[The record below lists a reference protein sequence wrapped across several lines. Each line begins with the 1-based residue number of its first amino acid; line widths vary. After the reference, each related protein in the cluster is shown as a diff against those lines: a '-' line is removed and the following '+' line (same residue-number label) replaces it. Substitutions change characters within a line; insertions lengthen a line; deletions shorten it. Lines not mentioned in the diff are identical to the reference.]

1 MQLTLK
7 FFANFR
13 EAVGQKVLEREFEDG
28 STVGEVLAVLESEYD
43 GLDLLEDGDL
53 RPQINVLKNGRG
65 VLHIEG
71 TETDLDDEDTLSI
84 FPPVAGG
91 NASA

>member
-13 EAVGQKVLEREFEDG
+13 EAVGQKVVEREFADDA
-28 STVGEVLAVLESEYD
+28 TVGDVLAALEADYD
-43 GLDLLEDGDL
+43 GLDLIEDGDL
-53 RPQINVLKNGRG
+53 RPQINVLKNGRE
-65 VLHIEG
+65 VLHIDG
-71 TETDLDDEDTLSI
+71 IDTTLDDEDTLSI

-91 NASA
+91 AQR

>member
-13 EAVGQKVLEREFEDG
+13 EAVGQKLLEREFPDAT
-28 STVGEVLAVLESEYD
+28 SVGDVLAALETDYEE
-43 GLDLLEDGDL
+43 LDLLERGDL
-53 RPQINVLKNGRG
+53 RPQINVLKNGRE
-65 VLHIEG
+65 VLHLAG
-71 TETDLDDEDTLSI
+71 VETTLEDGDTLSI

-91 NASA
+91 ADGR

>member
-13 EAVGQKVLEREFEDG
+13 EAVGGKVLEREFEDG
-28 STVGEVLAVLESEYD
+28 ATVGEVLALLEREHE
-43 GLDLLEDGDL
+43 GLHLLEDGNL
-53 RPQINVLKNGRG
+53 RPQINVLRNGREVFHMEG
-65 VLHIEG
+65 VDTGLDEG
-71 TETDLDDEDTLSI
+71 DTLSI

-91 NASA
+91 TR

>member
-13 EAVGQKVLEREFEDG
+13 EAVGGKVLEEEFEDG
-28 STVGEVLAVLESEYD
+28 STVGEVLAALEAEYE
-43 GLDLLEDGDL
+43 GLDLLRDGDL

-65 VLHIEG
+65 VLHMEG
-71 TETDLDDEDTLSI
+71 VETILDDDDTLSI

-91 NASA
+91 AGE